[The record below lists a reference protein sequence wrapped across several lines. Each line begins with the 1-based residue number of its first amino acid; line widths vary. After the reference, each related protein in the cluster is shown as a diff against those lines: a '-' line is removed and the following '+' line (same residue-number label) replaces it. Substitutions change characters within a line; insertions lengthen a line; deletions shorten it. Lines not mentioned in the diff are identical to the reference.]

1 MSIWQWCWKSVQGR
15 IFGICKNEKL
25 SKMIVSAMERSI
37 ILLRY
42 VYTGKSKIAGGI
54 LAGKSKVNETLDTE
68 ICLLF
73 NSTKKYY
80 TIEIPGHRQYVSK
93 ALSKKIWANIVIL
106 VVFEEEN
113 QFNSS
118 FHKGQVKEHVLLYKR
133 SGVDNNIAAVNKIGL
148 VRWSKQSFDSIKKYV
163 KTF

>member
-42 VYTGKSKIAGGI
+42 VYPGKSKIAGGI
-54 LAGKSKVNETLDTE
+54 LAGKLKVNETLDRE

-80 TIEIPGHRQYVSK
+80 TIEIPVHRQYVSK